1 MKTQRTSLD
10 LINRVLDVIRQQY
23 ILQPFTIEVHIGP
36 GLMFYLLPELLAH
49 LRSLSR
55 LGETIDVV
63 DVQHE
68 FMYCGHKFIV
78 NPELGNGFSIHIDG
92 GLVVDYYSPSSTYAP

>member
-1 MKTQRTSLD
+1 MTLQRTNLTT
-10 LINRVLDVIRQQY
+10 INRLLDVLTQ
-23 ILQPFTIEVHIGP
+23 LDVFDPFTVEVHIGP

-78 NPELGNGFSIHIDG
+78 NPELGNVFSVHVNG
-92 GLVVDYYSPSSTYAP
+92 GLVTKHSRP